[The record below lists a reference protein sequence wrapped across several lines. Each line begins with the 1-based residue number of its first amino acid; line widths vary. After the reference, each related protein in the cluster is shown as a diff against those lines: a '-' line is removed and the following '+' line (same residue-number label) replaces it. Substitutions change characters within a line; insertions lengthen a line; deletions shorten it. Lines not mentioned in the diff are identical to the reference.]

1 MKTYQE
7 LQNGHLKSE
16 DFGDIPPTHRLYRI
30 AQEEVADGKAEIIP
44 FDHVAAEA
52 EQQRATQLAES
63 HQYLAKTDWYV
74 IRQIDS
80 GVTMP
85 DEIKQERQACR
96 DLIDTINAL

>member
-1 MKTYQE
+1 MKTYNE
-7 LQNGHLKSE
+7 TENGALDSN
-16 DFGDIPPTHRLYRI
+16 GTDIPQGHRLYLQ
-30 AQEEVADGKAEIIP
+30 AEQEVADGEAEIVP

-63 HQYLAKTDWYV
+63 HQYLASTDWYA

-85 DEIKQERQACR
+85 DEIRQERQACR